1 MSGGLGCAFQE
12 FLETSKI
19 DGALIYKYP
28 SIQECKIAIYC
39 TEKIIVVPREQ
50 KRKNMV
56 LVTCRVIGTLILI
69 R

>member
-28 SIQECKIAIYC
+28 SIQ
-39 TEKIIVVPREQ
+39 
-50 KRKNMV
+50 
-56 LVTCRVIGTLILI
+56 
-69 R
+69 